1 MRDQLKNYL
10 KNTVNDDTDS
20 WEAYYLN
27 FEQHFTRSSFLKQNK
42 ELIHTLLQ
50 EIQDE
55 KYTDMNSSFSSVST
69 LIMDIDE

>member
-10 KNTVNDDTDS
+10 ENTVNYDVDT

-27 FEQHFTRSSFLKQNK
+27 HAQHFTRSSFIKK
-42 ELIHTLLQ
+42 HKDLIHTLLQ

-55 KYTDMNSSFSSVST
+55 KYDLNSSFSSVST
-69 LIMDIDE
+69 LIMDINE